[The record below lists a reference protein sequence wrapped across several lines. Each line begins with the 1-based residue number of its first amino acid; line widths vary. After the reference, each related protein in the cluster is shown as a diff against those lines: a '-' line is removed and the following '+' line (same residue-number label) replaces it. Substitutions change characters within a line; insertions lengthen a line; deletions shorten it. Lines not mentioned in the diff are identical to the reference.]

1 MSLHLV
7 LLCAAPVAAF
17 QGIPSITTPSKY
29 QYHIAALGIGRGTMR
44 LAAAEDDLKSNSEND
59 DVVTDL
65 DKATFDI
72 AKEYAETGIPDD
84 SESSGFKL
92 DTPTL

>member
-1 MSLHLV
+1 
-7 LLCAAPVAAF
+7 
-17 QGIPSITTPSKY
+17 
-29 QYHIAALGIGRGTMR
+29 MR
-44 LAAAEDDLKSNSEND
+44 LAAAAEDDLKSNSEND

-92 DTPTL
+92 DTPTLWVSNGRECCI